1 MDMTR
6 EVGGEISGKKNSST
20 RGYISVKVVSSSAVK
35 SKSALPI
42 TKEKSH
48 QEMLKTIC
56 GAQQQR
62 GGWDLRGAVG
72 TEASFEQQVAFE
84 AEE

>member
-6 EVGGEISGKKNSST
+6 EVGGETSGKKNSST
-20 RGYISVKVVSSSAVK
+20 RGFFNVKAVSSSAVK
-35 SKSALPI
+35 SKSVLPI

-56 GAQQQR
+56 GPQQQR
-62 GGWDLRGAVG
+62 GVG
-72 TEASFEQQVAFE
+72 TSGELWVQKPDAFE
-84 AEE
+84 AEK

>member
-1 MDMTR
+1 MGVLWDSLKSWEKMEGTREWGMDMTR

-48 QEMLKTIC
+48 
-56 GAQQQR
+56 
-62 GGWDLRGAVG
+62 
-72 TEASFEQQVAFE
+72 
-84 AEE
+84 

>member
-1 MDMTR
+1 MEGSREWGMDMTR

-48 QEMLKTIC
+48 
-56 GAQQQR
+56 
-62 GGWDLRGAVG
+62 
-72 TEASFEQQVAFE
+72 
-84 AEE
+84 